1 MVSPSGK
8 DYIYILKIHAS
19 VLSTV
24 GDNLKAYTIEKW
36 FLCNSR
42 IASVLSQWL
51 VIINTSFL
59 KNLFQI
65 SFKSAKSL
73 SQSVG
78 FICLFTGTNLF
89 TPNLFMTDFYC
100 PDAKAIF

>member
-1 MVSPSGK
+1 MRLPFFVSPSGK
-8 DYIYILKIHAS
+8 DYIHILKIHAS

-78 FICLFTGTNLF
+78 FICLFTGTI
-89 TPNLFMTDFYC
+89 TKPIHD
-100 PDAKAIF
+100 